1 MSDMTDTKVLLPID
15 VRRKRIFWALAA
27 FFVLLLFLAFLLIVL
42 LLNSVSPPGF
52 GATPVTGGVANFRAS
67 FFGPADNLFERPTDV
82 AISPNGEVYIS
93 DTNNARVVVQ
103 DRDGTFIREISELV
117 LASDADQENAAY
129 DGYATP
135 LEGTPTAFVAPTSL
149 AFASDGRWFAV
160 DQALRMVMFFTA
172 DDYLISGII
181 VQEEVPISV
190 NVSNAEGSEQLFIT
204 TRSGVLQAD
213 LDGTFRH
220 TYMNWGVLTG
230 QLDNPAAVVVSNP
243 ADIDDV
249 VSIPTTDVAELTI
262 IADTLNNRVQAFRD
276 FQTNPEVAWIFGTPI
291 FDTPGIGDELPE
303 FEGHVGGS
311 VSAPVDLALSPL
323 GRLFVVDGLSSEV
336 IVLNARTG
344 AYEYTISGS
353 GTRDGLLS
361 HPSGIEFLD
370 GDIYV
375 VDSFNDRISVFEDA
389 PPAPAVEE
397 VSEPR
402 EAPNRWLILLIPI
415 AAFLAALVRL
425 ATIRMPR
432 YIIDLNA
439 LESMAEDKETVLFVI
454 EHFNSLMIV
463 SGTESLAEEIL
474 PEYFWKSAAAKEEK
488 RNEILEAYPALHE
501 LEADALALAQRG
513 RSYVV
518 TSTFAVERA
527 GKDLG
532 VKIVRFA
539 EFRSVAHAYMEEDSV
554 KDGEKVEEKE
564 ELAG

>member
-27 FFVLLLFLAFLLIVL
+27 FFVLLLFLAFLLVVL

-52 GATPVTGGVANFRAS
+52 GAAPAAGVANFRTS
-67 FFGPADNLFERPTDV
+67 FYGPADTLFERPTDV
-82 AISPNGEVYIS
+82 AISPDGEVYIS

-103 DRDGTFIREISELV
+103 DRDGTFLREISELIS
-117 LASDADQENAAY
+117 ASDADQENAAY

-172 DDYLISGII
+172 DDYFISGII

-190 NVSNAEGSEQLFIT
+190 NVNNAEGSEQLFIT
-204 TRSGVLQAD
+204 TRSGILQAD

-243 ADIDDV
+243 SDIDDI
-249 VSIPTTDVAELTI
+249 VSIPATDVAELTI
-262 IADTLNNRVQAFRD
+262 VADTLNNRVQAFKD
-276 FQTNPEVAWIFGTPI
+276 FQGDPEVAWIFGAPI

-344 AYEYTISGS
+344 AYEYTISSS

-370 GDIYV
+370 GDVYI

-389 PPAPAVEE
+389 PPAPVVE
-397 VSEPR
+397 VDVPR
-402 EAPNRWLILLIPI
+402 EAPNRWLILIIPI
-415 AAFLAALVRL
+415 VAFLAVLIKL

-463 SGTESLAEEIL
+463 SGTESLAEKIL
-474 PEYFWKSAAAKEEK
+474 PEYFWKSAAPKEEK
-488 RNEILEAYPALHE
+488 RNEILEVYPALHE
-501 LEADALALAQRG
+501 LEADALALAFAQRG

-518 TSTFAVERA
+518 TSTLAAERA

-532 VKIVRFA
+532 VKIVRYA
-539 EFRSVAHAYMEEDSV
+539 EFRSVAHAYMEEDSA
-554 KDGEKVEEKE
+554 KDGEKVEERKE
-564 ELAG
+564 